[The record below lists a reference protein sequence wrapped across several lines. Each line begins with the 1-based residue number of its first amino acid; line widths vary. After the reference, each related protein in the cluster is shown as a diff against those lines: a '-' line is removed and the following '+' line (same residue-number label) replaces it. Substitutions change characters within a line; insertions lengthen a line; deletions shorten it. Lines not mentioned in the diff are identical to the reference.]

1 MRTPWSRKKTLWKN
15 YVKIEIFKWV
25 FIVMGKKIETKNEKT
40 MPKHNKRA
48 EEWRQ
53 AIAEAIEHTRKDTTI
68 TYSERQKIIED
79 YRRAMDTTWI

>member
-1 MRTPWSRKKTLWKN
+1 ME
-15 YVKIEIFKWV
+15 KIEV
-25 FIVMGKKIETKNEKT
+25 KNEKINPT
-40 MPKHNKRA
+40 HNKRA

-53 AIAEAIEHTRKDTTI
+53 AIAEAIERTKKNVNI